1 MYVIPDLT
9 MTWISSTRLE
19 RHVNVSAYAQA
30 ANDVEARLNLYL
42 QRLIICL
49 HFESTLLHCL
59 FDNL

>member
-1 MYVIPDLT
+1 